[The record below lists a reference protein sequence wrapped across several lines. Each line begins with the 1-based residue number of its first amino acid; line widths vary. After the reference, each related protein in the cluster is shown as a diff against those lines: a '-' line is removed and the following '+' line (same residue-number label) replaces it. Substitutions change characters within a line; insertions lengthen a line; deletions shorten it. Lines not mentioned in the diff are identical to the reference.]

1 MECMKI
7 IVRSATRED
16 AAVIAKAVA
25 MAIGDEE
32 VLHSYCG
39 DKYLEVLTEIAER
52 EATQYSWQYAL
63 VAEIGG
69 VAAGAIVGYD
79 GGLLKELRD
88 GTFAILRE
96 SIGRVPT
103 ITDETEAGEYYLDS
117 VAVMPEFRGF
127 GIGKALINSLCV
139 KAFAEGYACVGLIV
153 DCDNAKAEKLYASLG
168 FIRIGTRDFF
178 GRQMWHLQRK
188 TEK

>member
-32 VLHSYCG
+32 ALHSYCG
-39 DKYLEVLTEIAER
+39 DKYLEVLTEIARR
-52 EATQYSWQYAL
+52 ESTQYSWCYAL

-79 GGLLKELRD
+79 GRLLKELRD

-96 SIGRVPT
+96 SIGRTPT
-103 ITDETEAGEYYLDS
+103 IADETEAGECYLDS
-117 VAVMPEFRGF
+117 VAVLPEFRG
-127 GIGKALINSLCV
+127 IGVGRELINAFCD
-139 KAFAEGYACVGLIV
+139 KAFSENGDCVGLIV
-153 DCDNAKAEKLYASLG
+153 DCDNIEAEKLYNSLG
-168 FIRIGTRDFF
+168 FNRVGTRDFF